1 MIIHCQ
7 FQVGF
12 YSADLQ
18 DQISLLE
25 FSNPQRRSLYTGVE
39 KKEAYCRLILTLQK
53 TPAMNFS
60 DLGLST
66 DLLMA
71 VQRANYESPYPIQLE
86 AIPALLDQKDLLGLA
101 PTGSGKTAAY
111 ILPILQRLLAKKAPE
126 DRFIPVLVIVPTREL
141 AVQVAEVTEN
151 FSRFLPR
158 KIKSMAVFGGVSIN
172 PQMMKLHGV
181 EILIATPGRLIDLL
195 GRNALGISRIHTLVL
210 DEADKVLNMGFR
222 EEVEHIL
229 ELLPSRRQNILFSAT
244 TDNEVDILI
253 QKLLRDPVRIQVE
266 EANFTP
272 DLIDQRAYRVSPE
285 DKGPFL
291 RQLINSGDWG
301 QILVFTSSIRTADNV
316 ATKLT
321 KNGIAAVAFHADK
334 SQGARMEAL
343 ARFKSG
349 KTRVLVATDLAARG
363 IDILSLPLVVNYEL
377 PRSPKDY
384 IHRIGRTGRAG
395 ASGKAISLITP
406 EELHHFKVIQKKMG
420 KRVLLMDSEDF
431 GKKPEETISGDSPS

>member
-1 MIIHCQ
+1 
-7 FQVGF
+7 
-12 YSADLQ
+12 
-18 DQISLLE
+18 
-25 FSNPQRRSLYTGVE
+25 
-39 KKEAYCRLILTLQK
+39 
-53 TPAMNFS
+53 MNFS
-60 DLGLST
+60 DLGLT
-66 DLLMA
+66 KDLVTA
-71 VQRANYESPYPIQLE
+71 TERAKYESPYPIQIE
-86 AIPALLDQKDLLGLA
+86 AIPAILQLKDMLGLA

-111 ILPILQRLLAKKAPE
+111 ILPILQRLLSKEAPK

-172 PQMMKLHGV
+172 PQMMKLHAT
-181 EILIATPGRLIDLL
+181 EILIATPGRLIDLI

-244 TDNEVDILI
+244 MDEEVEVLT
-253 QKLLRDPVRIQVE
+253 QKLLKDPVKIQVE
-266 EANFTP
+266 ADNFTP
-272 DLIDQRAYRVSPE
+272 DLIDQKAYRVSPE
-285 DKGPFL
+285 TKGPFL
-291 RQLINSGDWG
+291 RTLINSGDWS
-301 QILVFTSSIRTADNV
+301 QILVFASSIRTADNV
-316 ATKLT
+316 AAKLS
-321 KNGIAAVAFHADK
+321 KNGINAIAFHGDK
-334 SQGARMEAL
+334 SQGARTEAL
-343 ARFKSG
+343 AKFKSG

-363 IDILSLPLVVNYEL
+363 IDIQFLPLVINYEL

-395 ASGKAISLITP
+395 AEGKAISLITP

-420 KRVLLMDSEDF
+420 KRVQLLDSEDF
-431 GKKPEETISGDSPS
+431 GKTGIETEA